1 MDGQAQLN
9 ASRRAPAPAV
19 RCAIIALLALTLA
32 ACAILQQVHFEPPRV
47 ELDSVDVTGLGLAG
61 GSLSLWLDVYNPNGY
76 ELRTIRV
83 EAGLD
88 LEHTHFGDAL
98 LEEVVTLAPRSHTRV
113 QLPVSFT
120 WEGVGAGAR
129 ALLERGAL
137 TYQLDTNFRID
148 ISGSRRTLGFR
159 SRGQVAITDLTR

>member
-1 MDGQAQLN
+1 MGGQAQLKPSHK
-9 ASRRAPAPAV
+9 ASAASV

-32 ACAILQQVHFEPPRV
+32 ACAILRQVQFERPRV
-47 ELDSVDVTGLGLAG
+47 ELDSVDVTGLDLSG

-76 ELRTIRV
+76 EFRTIRV

-88 LEHTHFGDAL
+88 LEDTHFGDAL
-98 LEEVVTLAPRSHTRV
+98 LDEVVALAPLSHTLV
-113 QLPVSFT
+113 EVPVSFT

-129 ALLERGAL
+129 ALLQRGAL

-148 ISGSRRTLGFR
+148 ISGSRRTLAFR
-159 SRGQVAITDLTR
+159 SRGEVAIKDLTR